1 MEVNKHV
8 ITGVAD
14 DTNTAKI
21 ALVGVENKPGIAAK
35 VFKAL
40 ADKSVDVDMIVQS
53 IRSKEDEITDLIFT
67 VALDDIILAREVL
80 EELKKT
86 VSISKINIDEKMA
99 KVSIIGAG
107 MLGQP
112 GVAAQMFDILS
123 QEGINIEIIS
133 TSEISISCLVAE
145 DRVKDAVRVIHN
157 NLLLDDRG

>member
-1 MEVNKHV
+1 MILIHTKV
-8 ITGVAD
+8 
-14 DTNTAKI
+14 
-21 ALVGVENKPGIAAK
+21 ALVGVENKPGVAAT

-40 ADKSVDVDMIVQS
+40 AAKNVDVDMIVQS
-53 IRSKEDEITDLIFT
+53 IRAVGEPKTDLIFT
-67 VALDDIILAREVL
+67 VAMDDVVLAREVL
-80 EELKKT
+80 AELQKT
-86 VSISKINIDEKMA
+86 VDIEAVNIDERMA

-157 NLLLDDRG
+157 GLLLDQRG

>member
-1 MEVNKHV
+1 MK
-8 ITGVAD
+8 
-14 DTNTAKI
+14 
-21 ALVGVENKPGIAAK
+21 L
-35 VFKAL
+35 L
-40 ADKSVDVDMIVQS
+40 
-53 IRSKEDEITDLIFT
+53 
-67 VALDDIILAREVL
+67 
-80 EELKKT
+80 
-86 VSISKINIDEKMA
+86 NIDEKMA

-157 NLLLDDRG
+157 GLLLDQRG

>member
-1 MEVNKHV
+1 M
-8 ITGVAD
+8 
-14 DTNTAKI
+14 
-21 ALVGVENKPGIAAK
+21 
-35 VFKAL
+35 
-40 ADKSVDVDMIVQS
+40 Q
-53 IRSKEDEITDLIFT
+53 
-67 VALDDIILAREVL
+67 
-80 EELKKT
+80 KT
-86 VSISKINIDEKMA
+86 VGIEAVNIDERMA

-157 NLLLDDRG
+157 GLLLDQRG

>member
-1 MEVNKHV
+1 MEANKRV

-14 DTNTAKI
+14 DKNTAKV
-21 ALVGVENKPGIAAK
+21 ALVGVENKPGVAAT

-40 ADKSVDVDMIVQS
+40 AAKNVDVDMIVQS
-53 IRSKEDEITDLIFT
+53 IRSVGEPKTDLIFT
-67 VALDDIILAREVL
+67 VAMDDVVLAREVL
-80 EELKKT
+80 DELQKT
-86 VSISKINIDEKMA
+86 VDIEAVNIDERMA

-123 QEGINIEIIS
+123 KEGINIEIIS
-133 TSEISISCLVAE
+133 TSEISISCLVDE

-157 NLLLDDRG
+157 GLLLDQRG